1 MMGNT
6 EGSGFPLRN
15 QQLMPQEEML
25 EIGKKKKNLR
35 IAVAK
40 ESAADEN
47 RVALAPH
54 AVELLVNHGHDVIV
68 EKDAGK
74 QANFDDLMYSEVG
87 GRIVNSKKEIYASD
101 VILKVAALSNEE
113 IDLLKGNQVIISTFQ
128 MGSQTKEL
136 VLKLQEK
143 KVTALGYEFLM
154 DQHDSVYPVVQS
166 MMEISGTTSVLIAAE
181 YLSNVNNGKGEML
194 GGISGISPTDVVIL
208 GAGTAGEFAARTAMG
223 LGAYVKVFDLS
234 MNRLRD
240 VQQRLGTRLFTSVM
254 QPRVVA
260 KALRTAD
267 VVIGAIP
274 LEHGEHPFIVSEDTV
289 KQMKPYSVIIDLR
302 IDQGGCF
309 ETSEMTSFKN
319 PVYRKHGVVHYC
331 VPNIP
336 SRVARTAS
344 YALSNI
350 LGQILIE
357 LGDAG
362 GINQIIKENF
372 GVRTGIYV
380 YNGVLTKESIGRRF
394 GLPFQDINLL
404 TIAF

>member
-1 MMGNT
+1 MGT
-6 EGSGFPLRN
+6 SSSPGFPLRKE
-15 QQLMPQEEML
+15 QLMPQEEML
-25 EIGKKKKNLR
+25 EIRKRKKNLK

-54 AVELLVNHGHDVIV
+54 AVELLINNGHDVII
-68 EKDAGK
+68 EKGAGLS
-74 QANFDDLMYSEVG
+74 ANFEDLMYSEVG
-87 GRIVNSKKEIYASD
+87 GVIVEDRKEIYTSD
-101 VILKVAALSNEE
+101 IVIKVAALNDEE
-113 IDLLKGNQVIISTFQ
+113 LELLKGNQLLICSFMIGTQNRAYVQ
-128 MGSQTKEL
+128 
-136 VLKLQEK
+136 KLQEK
-143 KVTALGYEFLM
+143 KITALGYEFLM
-154 DQHDSVYPVVQS
+154 DQYDKVYPVVQS
-166 MMEISGTTSVLIAAE
+166 MMEISGTTSILIAAE

-208 GAGTAGEFAARTAMG
+208 GAGTAGEFAARTALG
-223 LGAYVKVFDLS
+223 LGAFVKMFDCS
-234 MNRLRD
+234 MHRLRD
-240 VQQRLGTRLFTSVM
+240 VQQRLGTRIFTSVL

-274 LEHGEHPFIVSEDTV
+274 SEVGEYPFIVSEDAV
-289 KQMKPYSVIIDLR
+289 KQMKPYSVIVDLR
-302 IDQGGCF
+302 IDHGGCF
-309 ETSEMTSFKN
+309 ETSELTSFKN
-319 PVYRKHGVVHYC
+319 PIYRKYGVVHYC

-357 LGDAG
+357 LGVAG
-362 GINQIIKENF
+362 GVNQIIKENM
-372 GVRTGIYV
+372 GVRSGIYV
-380 YNGVLTKESIGRRF
+380 YNGVLTKENIGRKF

-404 TIAF
+404 TVAF